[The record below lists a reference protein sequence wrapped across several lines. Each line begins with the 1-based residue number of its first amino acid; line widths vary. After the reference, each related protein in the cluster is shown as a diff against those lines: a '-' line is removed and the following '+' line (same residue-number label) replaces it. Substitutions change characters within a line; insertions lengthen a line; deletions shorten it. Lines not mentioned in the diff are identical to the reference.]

1 MRPATVLFLVSV
13 GVDRGVN
20 KLLNAAYLFTSL
32 AGACV
37 PAASC
42 SNSDSLGRQDSVQ
55 PARSDRQTKREVR
68 PAKPPTFVPIPLED
82 RSGIA
87 LERFYDALRE
97 AEAKRGQARIL
108 IYGASHTAADIYPD
122 VLRQRLQ
129 ARFGDGG
136 TGFVMPAKPQKY
148 YSIPG
153 IRFETSV
160 GWTGTHVKTST
171 TEVDHYGLA
180 GQYLEPSGKRAR
192 SVFNTRPHGELS
204 GFASMVELFYWKQ
217 PGGGRFKVTIDGKAT
232 EIATTGKAG
241 PAYKRWSL
249 PDEHHRIELLAR
261 GESPIRI
268 FGMSLER
275 DNPGVVIDTLGIPGA
290 RASTQLLW
298 DEALQREH
306 MQRRKPNLVVL
317 AYGTNESGDDDHAI
331 DDYAARLRK
340 VITRIRLAVPDA
352 SCLLIGPSDRP
363 VRLEDGQYVERPRT
377 AEVVATQREVAFEFG
392 CAFFDVVKLMGGP
405 LGMLD
410 WCDGEPPYGASDHVH
425 FTTRGYQV
433 MGNVLYDALMERYDQ
448 PPALIGGDVH
458 EGLLDESPEAP
469 TDAGTAAVSPD
480 AGAQTS
486 EERPVSGAR
495 RGSPRSPSSKP
506 GSTYRR

>member
-1 MRPATVLFLVSV
+1 VLFLVSV

-42 SNSDSLGRQDSVQ
+42 SNPNTDSVGRQDSVQ
-55 PARSDRQTKREVR
+55 AARSDHQTKREVR
-68 PAKPPTFVPIPLED
+68 PPHPPTFVPITLED

-97 AEAKRGQARIL
+97 AEARRGQARIL
-108 IYGASHTAADIYPD
+108 IYGASHTAADVYPD
-122 VLRQRLQ
+122 ALRQRLQ

-160 GWTGTHVKTST
+160 GWSGTHVKTST
-171 TEVDHYGLA
+171 TDGGHYGLA
-180 GQYLEPSGKRAR
+180 GQYLEPSSKRAR
-192 SVFNTRPHGELS
+192 SVFTTRPHGDLPGYASEL
-204 GFASMVELFYWKQ
+204 ELFYWKQ
-217 PGGGRFKVTIDGKAT
+217 PGGGRFKISIDGKAT
-232 EIATTGKAG
+232 EISTAGKAG
-241 PAYKRWSL
+241 PAYKRWSV
-249 PDEHHRIELLAR
+249 PDEHHRIELTAR
-261 GESPIRI
+261 SESPIRI

-275 DNPGVVIDTLGIPGA
+275 NNPGVVIDTLGIPGA
-290 RASTQLLW
+290 RATTQLLW
-298 DEALQREH
+298 DDALQREH
-306 MQRRKPNLVVL
+306 MQRRKPNLVIL

-340 VITRIRLAVPDA
+340 VITRMRLAIPDA

-425 FTTRGYQV
+425 FTNRGYQV
-433 MGNVLYDALMERYDQ
+433 MGNVLHDALMERYDQ
-448 PPALIGGDVH
+448 PPALIGGDVR
-458 EGLLDESPEAP
+458 EAP
-469 TDAGTAAVSPD
+469 SDERTDAGVETLAPD
-480 AGAQTS
+480 AGAPPT

-495 RGSPRSPSSKP
+495 RGSPRSSSSRT

>member
-1 MRPATVLFLVSV
+1 M
-13 GVDRGVN
+13 N
-20 KLLNAAYLFTSL
+20 KLLNAAYFFTSL

-42 SNSDSLGRQDSVQ
+42 SDTESLGRQDSVQ
-55 PARSDRQTKREVR
+55 PASSDRQTKPDTQPPR
-68 PAKPPTFVPIPLED
+68 PPTFVPVSLED

-87 LERFYDALRE
+87 LERFHEALRE
-97 AEAKRGQARIL
+97 AEAKRGQARVL
-108 IYGASHTAADIYPD
+108 IYGASHTAADVYPD

-153 IRFETSV
+153 IRFETSS
-160 GWTGTHVKTST
+160 GWSGTHVKTST
-171 TEVDHYGLA
+171 VDVGYYGLA
-180 GQYLEPSGKRAR
+180 GQYLEPTGKRAR
-192 SVFNTRPHGELS
+192 SVFSTRPHGELS
-204 GFASMVELFYWKQ
+204 GYASDLELFYWKQ
-217 PGGGRFKVTIDGKAT
+217 PGGGRFRVTIDGKAT
-232 EIATTGKAG
+232 DISTAGKAG
-241 PAYKRWSL
+241 PAYRRWL
-249 PDEHHRIELLAR
+249 VPDGHHRIELSAR
-261 GESPIRI
+261 GGDNPIRI

-275 DNPGVVIDTLGIPGA
+275 NNPGVVIDTLGIPGA
-290 RASTQLLW
+290 RVSTHLLW

-331 DDYAARLRK
+331 DDYAARMRK
-340 VITRIRLAVPDA
+340 VITRIRLAVPEA

-377 AEVVATQREVAFEFG
+377 AEVVATQREVAFELG

-425 FTTRGYQV
+425 FTRRGYQV

-448 PPALIGGDVH
+448 PPALIGGDAH
-458 EGLLDESPEAP
+458 GGLLDESLETR
-469 TDAGTAAVSPD
+469 TDAAIEELAPDALAPD
-480 AGAQTS
+480 AGASVTTPPNS

-495 RGSPRSPSSKP
+495 RDSPRSPSSRP

>member
-1 MRPATVLFLVSV
+1 M
-13 GVDRGVN
+13 N

-42 SNSDSLGRQDSVQ
+42 SNGDPLSRQDSVQ
-55 PARSDRQTKREVR
+55 PARSDREAESEEQPPR
-68 PAKPPTFVPIPLED
+68 PPTFVPISLED
-82 RSGIA
+82 RSGLA
-87 LERFYDALRE
+87 LDSFYEALRE
-97 AEAKRGQARIL
+97 AEAKRGQARVL
-108 IYGASHTAADIYPD
+108 IYGASHTAADIFPD

-160 GWTGTHVKTST
+160 GWSGFHVRTST
-171 TEVDHYGLA
+171 KDVGYYGLA

-192 SVFNTRPHGELS
+192 SAFSTRSHGDLS
-204 GFASMVELFYWKQ
+204 GHASDLELFYWKQ
-217 PGGGRFKVTIDGKAT
+217 PGGGRVRVTIDGR
-232 EIATTGKAG
+232 TTDVSTAGKEG
-241 PAYKRWSL
+241 PGYRRWTV
-249 PDEHHRIELLAR
+249 PDGPHRIELSAR

-290 RASTQLLW
+290 RASTHLLW
-298 DEALQREH
+298 DEALHREH
-306 MQRRKPNLVVL
+306 MQRRKPNLVIL

-331 DDYAARLRK
+331 DDYAGLLRK
-340 VITRIRLAVPDA
+340 VITRIRSAVPEA

-363 VRLEDGQYVERPRT
+363 IRLEDGQYVERPRT
-377 AEVVATQREVAFEFG
+377 AAVVATQREVAFEFG

-433 MGNVLYDALMERYDQ
+433 MGNVLHDALMERYDQ
-448 PPALIGGDVH
+448 PPALIGGDLSE
-458 EGLLDESPEAP
+458 EGAPDASPEARN
-469 TDAGTAAVSPD
+469 DAGSALFPAD
-480 AGAQTS
+480 AEPPQAT
-486 EERPVSGAR
+486 EPRPINGAR
-495 RGSPRSPSSKP
+495 RGTPRSPSSRP